1 MEKNRYLQG
10 KKTFDFK
17 LCQDTIP
24 DIGNSQVLVHVL
36 FCGVCGT
43 DVHILR
49 NFTAYTPLGH
59 EISARVVKIGPD
71 VTLVREGDLVV
82 VEDVTFCGCCVHCHN
97 GRTDL
102 CQNKRTLNGQS
113 GMGEFLLVDESLI
126 VPANGADPLS
136 AALTEPLAVAMNA
149 VMATRLIPAG
159 NLAIMGLGAL
169 GIMSAA
175 MAHNVGAGKVILV
188 GSRRG
193 NARNAARERLAR
205 KMGAD
210 EVFYSSDTALE
221 DKVKESASGRID
233 AVLVT
238 SPPETLPTA
247 LSLAGYGAPVVAL
260 GVAMDGTSSVSVDV
274 DRLIFNKNAIIPVL
288 AEPAR
293 FFPQCLQLI
302 KNGSID
308 AASFVTHQFGL
319 ETTGR
324 LKEAYE
330 TDTGI
335 VKAVF
340 STKD

>member
-10 KKTFDFK
+10 KMTFDIR
-17 LCQDTIP
+17 LCQDIIP
-24 DIGNSQVLVHVL
+24 DVGNSQVLVHVL

-43 DVHILR
+43 DVHILKE
-49 NFTAYTPLGH
+49 FGVYTPLGH
-59 EISARVVKIGPD
+59 EISARVVKVGPD

-82 VEDVTFCGCCVHCHN
+82 VEDVTFCGRCVPCQN

-113 GMGEFLLVDESLI
+113 GMGEFILVDESLI
-126 VPANGADPLS
+126 VPANGVDPMS

-149 VMATRLIPAG
+149 VIATRLIPAG

-175 MAHNVGAGKVILV
+175 MARNAGAGKVIIV
-188 GSRRG
+188 GSQRG

-205 KMGAD
+205 KMGAA
-210 EVFYSSDTALE
+210 EVFYFSDKTLKDE
-221 DKVKESASGRID
+221 VKESVSGKID

-238 SPPETLPTA
+238 SPPETIPTA
-247 LSLAGYGAPVVAL
+247 LSLADYGAPVVVL
-260 GVAMDGTSSVSVDV
+260 GVAMGGTSSVNIDV
-274 DRLIFNKNAIIPVL
+274 DKLIFNKNAIVPVL

-293 FFPQCLQLI
+293 FFPQCLQLVR
-302 KNGSID
+302 NGSID

-319 ETTGR
+319 ETTGK

-330 TDTGI
+330 ADTGI

-340 STKD
+340 STEN